1 MMLDFINK
9 FIKNRIVLTSFAIV
23 ILITLFA
30 TIYYPIQQKKLVIE
44 AAENQVKTLSDML
57 GFSVGFGL
65 NDANMDLVQT
75 SFNWAKNDK
84 NVIYLSIVD
93 ENKNPIVEYNPQ
105 NLSVNISNLSKETGY
120 VTIGNNEYLYATS
133 KSTYNQQN
141 FGNVFVI
148 YSLENFQS
156 KIATNRNLSFI
167 FWGLILIFS
176 VVIFN
181 YFANKI
187 KQDITELAEATE
199 IIGNGN
205 YDYII
210 NYNNKDELGRLADAF
225 RKMVSKIKIS
235 NDQLANEKLSVEKKV
250 EEAVKQIKES
260 EKYLD
265 DSINKILYEMNKFA
279 QGDLKIEL
287 YNNSKDKISELFSG
301 FTSAVKNLR
310 NMLTEVKSIVDFVS
324 NFSRRL
330 SAATE
335 ELAANSKDQ
344 NHRINEA
351 VTTITQMTDII
362 ANTTKLA
369 SKATESANYSGNIA
383 NDGGKVINETISAM
397 KSIANIVDN
406 VAQKISKLG
415 QSSEKIGDIIQV
427 IDEIAD
433 QTNLLALNAAI
444 EAARAGE
451 QGRGFAV
458 VADEVRKL
466 AERTGKA
473 TKEIAE
479 MIKTIQK
486 ETKEAVIV
494 MQQGLTE
501 VDKGTEK
508 VQQSGNVLESIISST
523 KDVVYNIQIVEQT
536 TEEQYHQVRE
546 ISENMEQI
554 NNIVQSNTDSIEDI
568 ARELENL
575 NSKVNYLSNLVDKF
589 KI

>member
-1 MMLDFINK
+1 MLDFINK